1 MTSITIRVPDEL
13 KKKMER
19 LPEINWSEVAR
30 KSIESRVAVEMARNE
45 KDRRTISE
53 AGKKIDGIYER
64 LKAEH
69 GMIEF
74 DSTEII
80 RYWRDRRYHATS

>member
-45 KDRRTISE
+45 KDRRIISE